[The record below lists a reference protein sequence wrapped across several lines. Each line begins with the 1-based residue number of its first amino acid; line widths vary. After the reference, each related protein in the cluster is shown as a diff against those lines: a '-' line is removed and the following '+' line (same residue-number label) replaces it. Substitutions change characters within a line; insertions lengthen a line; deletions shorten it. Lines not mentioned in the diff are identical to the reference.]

1 MINGYDKDTTMHTST
16 YNLLA
21 KVSPGNFWFPT
32 DAAASNQ
39 VDSLTYFILVICG
52 FFLVFN
58 AGLMVYFAYR
68 YRQKKKE
75 GAATGSTHNTA
86 LEVTWSILPAFI
98 LAIIFVWGFR
108 GHLNQVTPPSDAY
121 DIMVTGYKWG
131 WDFTYPNGKNSKP
144 GKDAV
149 TGNPTPPALHVPAGQ
164 PIRLTLQSNDV
175 LHSVFIKQM
184 RVKKDVVPGRYNQ
197 MWFEANFDEATAEEV
212 DLPTKDGGTVK
223 VKRNVYDLFC
233 TEYCGQNH
241 SLMLTK
247 VYVYTPEGYDN
258 WYASMSLVDP
268 GTPLVEHGKTIWT
281 VNCKACHSIDGSK
294 GTGPSW
300 KDLYGATNHATSV
313 GPVTADEVY
322 IHESIRQPSAKLAAG
337 FGNAMSAFSP
347 TQLDERDIAGV
358 IEFMKSISA
367 SGKPSDLKYGDLNTD
382 GTPKGETPAGAEGGA
397 APDAAP
403 ATEQPAPQG

>member
-1 MINGYDKDTTMHTST
+1 
-16 YNLLA
+16 
-21 KVSPGNFWFPT
+21 
-32 DAAASNQ
+32 
-39 VDSLTYFILVICG
+39 
-52 FFLVFN
+52 
-58 AGLMVYFAYR
+58 
-68 YRQKKKE
+68 
-75 GAATGSTHNTA
+75 
-86 LEVTWSILPAFI
+86 
-98 LAIIFVWGFR
+98 
-108 GHLNQVTPPSDAY
+108 
-121 DIMVTGYKWG
+121 
-131 WDFTYPNGKNSKP
+131 
-144 GKDAV
+144 
-149 TGNPTPPALHVPAGQ
+149 
-164 PIRLTLQSNDV
+164 
-175 LHSVFIKQM
+175 
-184 RVKKDVVPGRYNQ
+184 
-197 MWFEANFDEATAEEV
+197 
-212 DLPTKDGGTVK
+212 
-223 VKRNVYDLFC
+223 
-233 TEYCGQNH
+233 
-241 SLMLTK
+241 MLTK